1 MNDCLSRQRARLMGA
16 AMLLLAFISACGGD
30 TTQPDVTPTIIVAGG
45 IAQTVQSGTTL
56 QLIARVTDKR
66 AQVVSAPVIEWS
78 SSDATIASIAS
89 NGVMTATTIGTATI
103 TARANGVIGTTSV
116 TVLPGVVAR
125 LLLVTQ
131 PSGASAGVALLSP
144 PFLELRDAAG
154 NLASTATASVTVS
167 LASGG
172 GTLSGPTT
180 AMSSAGTVTFP
191 GLTIT
196 GLVGPRTVS
205 FSTLSISPVISEPFD
220 LQPGAAAALTFRTR
234 PLGGGLN
241 SLYATQPVIEVRDAS
256 TNIVTSATN
265 LITASLL
272 SGGGALT
279 GSSVAA
285 AAGVASFSAFGI
297 TGAPN
302 TRTVMFATGTLTPA
316 TIMLVPCDLTRPPQ
330 LSATVASR
338 AFSTYIG
345 AVPLLD
351 SLVIVDR
358 NGSCTAPTGLTS
370 DVTYTGNNGWLT
382 ASLGASQSSVSI
394 RATPGTL
401 AVGTYRATVN
411 IASQNAGTLSV
422 PVSLALRLPYTVS
435 YGSAAQKINQLDPGT
450 TLVIPATVRDT
461 FNAAVVFPVTFQSR
475 SPSIAAIA
483 SDGTITAKSEG
494 QAWLL
499 ARVSGQGDQADSV
512 YLNVTSGT
520 GPLLRTD
527 ISRISYGVNTTL
539 SVVLQLDTRGATV
552 GAANVVFTWPAINDT
567 PGVLRLTQTTLGSV
581 GSPAITTDNNVG
593 TARISIANATGMTG
607 VITLAKF
614 DFTAATIG
622 IGFVTT
628 RFLELIALDQ
638 TSLLGAA
645 SALVYPVVVR

>member
-1 MNDCLSRQRARLMGA
+1 MGA
-16 AMLLLAFISACGGD
+16 ALLLIASVSACGGD
-30 TTQPDVTPTIIVAGG
+30 TTQPDVTPTVIVAGG
-45 IAQTVQSGTTL
+45 IPQTVQSGAML
-56 QLIARVTDKR
+56 QLTARVTDKR
-66 AQVVSAPVIEWS
+66 AQVLSAPVIEWS
-78 SSDATIASIAS
+78 SSDVTIASVAPS
-89 NGVMTATTIGTATI
+89 GVITATTIGTATI
-103 TARANGVIGTTSV
+103 TARANGVAGTGVV

-125 LLLVTQ
+125 LLLRTQ
-131 PSGASAGVALLSP
+131 PAGASAGVALLTP
-144 PFLELRDAAG
+144 PLLELRDAAG
-154 NLASTATASVTVS
+154 NLATTSTASVTVS

-180 AMSSAGTVTFP
+180 AVPSAGTVTFA
-191 GLTIT
+191 GLSIA

-205 FSTLSISPVISEPFD
+205 FSTMSVSPVISEPFD
-220 LQPGAAAALTFRTR
+220 LQPGVAAALAFRTR

-256 TNIVTSATN
+256 TNIVPSAN
-265 LITASLL
+265 NAITASLL

-279 GSSVAA
+279 GSSVVAT
-285 AAGVASFSAFGI
+285 AGVATFSAFGI
-297 TGAPN
+297 TGAPAA
-302 TRTVMFATGTLTPA
+302 RTVMFATGALTPA
-316 TIMLVPCDLTRPPQ
+316 TITLVPCDLTRPPQ

-345 AVPLLD
+345 AVPLID

-358 NGSCTAPTGLTS
+358 NGSCTAPAGLTS
-370 DVTYTGNNGWLT
+370 NVAFIGNNGWLT
-382 ASLGASQSSVSI
+382 ASLGASQSSVII

-401 AVGTYRATVN
+401 AVGTYQATVN

-422 PVSLALRLPYTVS
+422 PVSLALRLPFTVT
-435 YGSAAQKINQLDPGT
+435 YGSAAQKVNQLDPGN

-461 FNAAVVFPVTFQSR
+461 FNAAVVFPVTYQSR
-475 SPSIAAIA
+475 SPSIATIA
-483 SDGTITAKSEG
+483 NDGTITAKSAG

-499 ARVSGQGDQADSV
+499 ARVNGQGDQADSV

-527 ISRISYGVNTTL
+527 ISRVTYGVNATL
-539 SVVLQLDTRGATV
+539 SVVVQLDTRGATV

-581 GSPAITTDNNVG
+581 GSPTITTDNNVG
-593 TARISIANATGMTG
+593 TARISIASAAGMTG
-607 VITLAKF
+607 VVTLAKF
-614 DFTAATIG
+614 DFTAAAIG
-622 IGFVTT
+622 VGFITT